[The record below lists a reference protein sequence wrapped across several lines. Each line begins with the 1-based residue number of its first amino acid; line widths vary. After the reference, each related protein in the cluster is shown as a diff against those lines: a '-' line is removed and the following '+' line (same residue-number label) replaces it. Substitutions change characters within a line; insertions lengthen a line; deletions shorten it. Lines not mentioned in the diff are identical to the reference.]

1 MNRSIAWF
9 ARNGAVA
16 NLLMITL
23 LLAGLLAIPH
33 TRQETLPNVPLDRI
47 GIYVAY
53 PQATPET
60 VEALVCTPVET
71 AIEDM
76 EGSTDLISESRE
88 GLCSVQLDVMEGH
101 DTRAVLEQIRTR
113 LDALDNLPVEA
124 ERPRVQELVI
134 RNRVVRLLLSGSLA
148 RKDMY
153 QLAHQVRRDLLNDKA
168 VSSVDIENLPE
179 REMSLL
185 VDRDDLYRYQLTL
198 EAMAAGA
205 SQSVQR
211 IAGGL
216 LRNDRGD
223 WLLQTGQEPGNP
235 DAYAGLVVRQSE
247 QGDLLRLGDVARID
261 DGFSR
266 DTQAAWLDGKP
277 AVALDVYRVGEQNV
291 LDVAQAVKRYL
302 AEADLPRGVA
312 LSVWSDDARQF
323 QERSSL
329 LWRNAL
335 QGLVLLTLMLGVFL
349 TLRLAGWVAL
359 GIPVC
364 MLGACALLPLLGES
378 FNTIS
383 LFAFILVLGI
393 VVDDAV
399 IVGES
404 IDHQRRHGGMKGTDA
419 AISGA
424 QRVAKPVLFAVLTTL
439 FAFAPLLFLPG
450 PEGVLMRVI
459 PIVSMAILVLS
470 LVESLWILPAHL
482 SQERPARGL

>member
-16 NLLMITL
+16 NLLMMTL

-60 VEALVCTPVET
+60 VESLVCTPVET
-71 AIEDM
+71 AVDDV
-76 EGSTDLISESRE
+76 EGGTELISESRE
-88 GLCSVQLDVMEGH
+88 GLCSVQLDVLEGH
-101 DTRAVLEQIRTR
+101 DTGDVLEQIRTR
-113 LDALDNLPVEA
+113 LDALDNLPKGA
-124 ERPRVQELVI
+124 ARPRVQELIV
-134 RNRVVRLLLSGSLA
+134 RNRVVRLLLSGSLS
-148 RKDMY
+148 RTDLY
-153 QLAHQVRRDLLNDKA
+153 QLGNRVRRQLLNHDA
-168 VSSVDIENLPE
+168 ISSVDIENLPE
-179 REMSLL
+179 REMALL
-185 VDRDDLYRYQLTL
+185 VSRDDLYRYELTL
-198 EAMAAGA
+198 DGIAAAA

-211 IAGGL
+211 IAGGV
-216 LRNDRGD
+216 LRSDKGD
-223 WLLQTGQEPGNP
+223 WLLQTGEQPG
-235 DAYAGLVVRQSE
+235 DARAYEQLVIRQSD
-247 QGDLLRLGDVARID
+247 QGDLLSLGDVAQVQ

-277 AVALDVYRVGEQNV
+277 AVALDVYRVGDQNV
-291 LDVAQAVKRYL
+291 LDVAGAVRDYL
-302 AEADLPRGVA
+302 AEADLPPGVG
-312 LSVWSDDARQF
+312 LQVWSDDARQF
-323 QERSSL
+323 SERSNL

-335 QGLVLLTLMLGVFL
+335 QGLVLLTLMLAIFL

-364 MLGACALLPLLGES
+364 MLGACAMLPLLGES

-404 IDHQRRHGGMKGTDA
+404 IDHQRRQGLTGGQA

-424 QRVAKPVLFAVLTTL
+424 QRVAKPILFAVLTTL

-450 PEGVLMRVI
+450 PEGALMRVI
-459 PIVSMAILVLS
+459 PIVSMTILLLS
-470 LVESLWILPAHL
+470 LVESLWKIGRAHV
-482 SQERPARGL
+482 